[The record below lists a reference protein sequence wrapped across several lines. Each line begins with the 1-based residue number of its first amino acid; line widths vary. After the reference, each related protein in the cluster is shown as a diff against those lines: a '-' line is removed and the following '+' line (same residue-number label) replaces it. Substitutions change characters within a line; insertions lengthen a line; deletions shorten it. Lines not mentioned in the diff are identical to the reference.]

1 MESKIQYKLTYLQN
15 RLTDIENR
23 FMVTNAEGCGGR
35 IDQEFRLS
43 RRKLL
48 LIEWINN
55 MALMY
60 STGNYIQYPGINH
73 SGKEYKKRTYVC
85 V

>member
-1 MESKIQYKLTYLQN
+1 MNLSTKQTN
-15 RLTDIENR
+15 RL
-23 FMVTNAEGCGGR
+23 MVTNAEGCGGR
-35 IDQEFRLS
+35 IDREFGLS

-60 STGNYIQYPGINH
+60 STGNYI
-73 SGKEYKKRTYVC
+73 
-85 V
+85 